1 MMEEMANVLPTG
13 SSDAFRYRP
22 LRLEEGEIRLM
33 VIETLD
39 TRAST
44 FNSDHQ
50 QQVRCRLEHVCLR
63 DQPRYTALSYAW
75 GDPSITQDLI
85 LDGQR
90 LQVTQNLA
98 SALDHLL
105 AEHRDHGEG
114 AIVLWVDAVCI
125 DQRNEVEK
133 NHQVSQMGTIFHTA
147 ERTLVWLGPAS
158 ADSDLAVQ
166 TLRELSP
173 LAHRLQRLHVRS
185 WSSVAFDAT
194 TSDPTVQ
201 AIQDALDA
209 VLVALRV
216 GDSARLRAVGALY
229 ERPWFRRVWVLQER
243 VLARSCVL
251 YCGPE
256 GIAWDTFY
264 EGFWLLCGLR
274 DYVNLV
280 GSGRHGGGSGRQ
292 DSAALAAFL
301 TEALDRVTPVAFTPF
316 CRSLMKLFSLLARM
330 APRAQLQASDKRDYV
345 YGLLSLVE
353 PQSSPRIV
361 IDYSKSWA
369 TVRKEVGEAC
379 LSYYGPRM
387 LSFAGS
393 GSFSELDADAEA
405 QKVPSWAPDWSS
417 PYLAE
422 PLYTPSIFI
431 LRRNIPSPYSASKRW
446 SQGPLSVF
454 TADGRM
460 DIKALHVD
468 DITYL
473 GQPFLEAGEFT
484 DDTTRVASLSAWL
497 RDLDIILPRPN
508 MVYGSEEEVNEALW
522 RTPIANRAYVHNWE
536 TGDASAE
543 TYWAYQAVRANDV
556 GRAIKYANIAYS
568 KLFRRRPFRTAKGYI
583 GLGPLRVCE
592 GDSIWI
598 LPGADVP
605 FVFRPTGHG
614 SFTVIGEAYVHG
626 IMRGELCE
634 TQTVTRLPV
643 ISLV

>member
-1 MMEEMANVLPTG
+1 MGEMANVLPTAD
-13 SSDAFRYRP
+13 SDAFRYRP

-33 VIETLD
+33 FIETLG
-39 TRAST
+39 TQAST
-44 FNSDHQ
+44 LNSDHQ
-50 QQVRCRLEHVCLR
+50 PRLCCRLEHVCLR

-75 GDPSITQDLI
+75 GDPTMTQDLV

-133 NHQVSQMGTIFHTA
+133 NHQVSQMGTIFRTA
-147 ERTLVWLGPAS
+147 ERTLIWLGPAS

-166 TLRELSP
+166 TLRELKP
-173 LAHRLQRLHVRS
+173 LSHGLQRLHVRS
-185 WSSVAFDAT
+185 WSSVAFDAA

-201 AIQDALDA
+201 AVQEALDA
-209 VLVALRV
+209 VLAALRG

-243 VLARSCVL
+243 ALSRSCVL
-251 YCGPE
+251 YCGRE

-280 GSGRHGGGSGRQ
+280 GGGRQ

-316 CRSLMKLFSLLARM
+316 CRSLMQLFSLLARM

-345 YGLLSLVE
+345 YALLSLVE
-353 PQSSPRIV
+353 PQSSPRIAV
-361 IDYSKSWA
+361 DYSKSWA
-369 TVRKEVGEAC
+369 TVRKEVGATC

-387 LSFAGS
+387 LSFAGG
-393 GSFSELDADAEA
+393 GSFAELDADAEA
-405 QKVPSWAPDWSS
+405 QKAPSWAPDWSS
-417 PYLAE
+417 PYLVE

-431 LRRNIPSPYSASKRW
+431 LRRRVPSPYSASKGW
-446 SQGPLSVF
+446 SQGPLGVF

-460 DIKALHVD
+460 DIRALHVD

-473 GQPFLEAGEFT
+473 AQPFSEARDFA
-484 DDTTRVASLSAWL
+484 DDTARVASLSAWL
-497 RDLDIILPRPN
+497 RDLDTMLSHPN
-508 MVYGSEEEVNEALW
+508 MVYGSEEQVYHALW
-522 RTPIANRAYVHNWE
+522 RTPIANRAYVHHWE

-543 TYWAYQAVRANDV
+543 THWAYRAVRANDV
-556 GRAIKYANIAYS
+556 DRAIKYTNIAYS

-583 GLGPLRVCE
+583 GLGPLRICE

-626 IMRGELCE
+626 VMSGELCKK
-634 TQTVTRLPV
+634 QNVTKLRV